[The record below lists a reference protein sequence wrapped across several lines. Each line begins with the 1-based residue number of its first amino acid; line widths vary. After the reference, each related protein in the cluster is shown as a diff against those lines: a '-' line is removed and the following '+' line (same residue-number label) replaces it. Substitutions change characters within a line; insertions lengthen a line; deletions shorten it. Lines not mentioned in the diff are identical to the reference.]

1 MKIIVGKNLLKYKE
15 TIVKLIVEIVGIF
28 EITNIRNITKNSPTI
43 SILW

>member
-1 MKIIVGKNLLKYKE
+1 MKIIMSKNVLKYKE

-28 EITNIRNITKNSPTI
+28 EIPNIRNITKNSPTI